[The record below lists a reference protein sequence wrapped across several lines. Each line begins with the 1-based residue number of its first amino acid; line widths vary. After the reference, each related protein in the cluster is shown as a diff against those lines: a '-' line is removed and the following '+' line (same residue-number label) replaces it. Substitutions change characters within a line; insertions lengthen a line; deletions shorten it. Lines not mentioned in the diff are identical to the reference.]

1 MKKSIFILFAGI
13 GFNAAIAQSNPG
25 NYGNPSNNGQNPGVI
40 PTTPTQTMT
49 PEQSDTA
56 TYHSERQKVQRNA
69 SRKYNSIDTNS
80 TGSKNSSKPR
90 VNKVTTKSNRSAD
103 TTGVPSHK

>member
-1 MKKSIFILFAGI
+1 MKKSIFIAFAAL
-13 GFNAAIAQSNPG
+13 GFNAAVAQINNPG
-25 NYGNPSNNGQNPGVI
+25 NPQNPGVI